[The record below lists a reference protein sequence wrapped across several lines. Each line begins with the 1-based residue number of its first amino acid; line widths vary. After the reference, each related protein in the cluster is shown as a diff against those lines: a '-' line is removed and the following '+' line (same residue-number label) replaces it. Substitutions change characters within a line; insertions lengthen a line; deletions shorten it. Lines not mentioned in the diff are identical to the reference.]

1 MAVHHPFPDDDY
13 LAHAETYRAFK
24 RGVAMSI
31 AAAATVLILMSV
43 FLL

>member
-1 MAVHHPFPDDDY
+1 MAVHQPFPDDEY
-13 LAHAETYRAFK
+13 LAHAATYRAFK

-31 AAAATVLILMSV
+31 AAAATTLILLAF